1 MYEGL
6 LLRAKLL
13 KWVFRVAVFRMG
25 MGTPARLTDC
35 QRVFI
40 VEKSICCSSML
51 ALFAVNIEVAILRR
65 PFNFLRQGAMK
76 FAGRKQSEGK

>member
-25 MGTPARLTDC
+25 MGTPA
-35 QRVFI
+35 
-40 VEKSICCSSML
+40 
-51 ALFAVNIEVAILRR
+51 
-65 PFNFLRQGAMK
+65 
-76 FAGRKQSEGK
+76 